1 MANNIG
7 MCTEDETGLLELE
20 TMSTIER
27 AAWYTRAPSF
37 TLILTDAVSSTGGV
51 VLDSAC
57 NLYGVWCKNRPNAR
71 EQKR

>member
-7 MCTEDETGLLELE
+7 TCTEDETGLLELE

-37 TLILTDAVSSTGGV
+37 KLIFTDSVSSTRAL
-51 VLDSAC
+51 VLESVF
-57 NLYGVWCKNRPNAR
+57 NLYGMWCKNRPKAR
-71 EQKR
+71 VQKR